1 MISWCYG
8 FSERFRSVQKLL
20 DLLAF
25 WVLLGFLLVIASG
38 CVSSGKNLSEELVG
52 KQLVEGSGWSNV
64 RAPVEVRWRVS
75 EFASHFWIIDQ
86 LSRWDERVI
95 SPEYRRYFEIK
106 GEINAKDLAMLETY
120 AEVRRAHS
128 GAVFANRVE
137 LQGGR
142 QNVFL
147 DLLSPLRSYED
158 FSRSFLQADD
168 VEHAIVALALRKK
181 EVEVIRMVFE
191 HFRPRIERLLTA
203 SRYLKYSAKRLELLS
218 YRGDLGGYLARMA
231 SFFRVDTALE
241 RAIVVEIV
249 WAPDGFAQATQFGE
263 HVVIPLPLTGV
274 VEERDLAGWLG
285 VIVHEIG
292 HYYVSSMNSQRRQS
306 ASDRILSEVGVVN
319 VRRANVVDEALATA
333 IGNIVYM
340 KRAFPEYFEDQ
351 VFYSFDP
358 DYEYPYAIDSLARA
372 LAAPLEAS
380 LGQTNGAFDEGFLDR
395 LVEIHRQVFRP
406 MPRHHTR
413 IALVFAENSQMA
425 RYFVGLF
432 PGIRQLHRVGNE
444 AAFVAD
450 SARQQE
456 STRWVLM
463 TAAHVLEDPERA
475 QILSIP
481 LIDRLARR
489 VQAGDETSC
498 FQAYQRREHG
508 PFDFIA
514 VGRTPDDLRQIL
526 IYVHTYIGI
535 PAEGA
540 ICLGDNR

>member
-1 MISWCYG
+1 MISWSYG
-8 FSERFRSVQKLL
+8 FFKFCLRVCNWL
-20 DLLAF
+20 
-25 WVLLGFLLVIASG
+25 VLLVFLQVFVTG
-38 CVSSGKNLSEELVG
+38 CVSSGQSKKEELVG
-52 KQLVEGSGWSNV
+52 KQLVEGSGWAN
-64 RAPVEVRWRVS
+64 AGAQVEVRWRVS
-75 EFASHFWIIDQ
+75 EFASQFWIIDQ

-106 GEINAKDLAMLETY
+106 GEIDAKDLAILEAY
-120 AEVRRAHS
+120 AQVRRAHS
-128 GAVFANRVE
+128 GAVFANRAE
-137 LQGGR
+137 RQSER

-147 DLLSPLRSYED
+147 DLLSPMRSYED
-158 FSRSFLQADD
+158 FSRAFLQADD
-168 VEHAIVALALRKK
+168 VEQAIMKIALRKK
-181 EVEVIRMVFE
+181 EAEVIRTVFE
-191 HFRPRIERLLTA
+191 HFRPRIERLLAT
-203 SRYLKYSAKRLELLS
+203 SGYLKYSAKRLELLG
-218 YRGDLGGYLARMA
+218 YRGNLGEYLARMA
-231 SFFRVDTALE
+231 SFFRVE
-241 RAIVVEIV
+241 MSGEQRIVVEIV

-263 HVVIPLPLTGV
+263 HIVIPLPSTGV

-292 HYYVSSMNSQRRQS
+292 HYFVSSMNGQRRQS
-306 ASDRILSEVGVVN
+306 ASDRILSEVGIVN

-333 IGNIVYM
+333 IGNIVFM
-340 KRAFPEYFEDQ
+340 KRAFPEYFEDR

-372 LAAPLEAS
+372 LAGPLEAW
-380 LGQTNGAFDEGFLDR
+380 LGQVNGAFDEDFLDR
-395 LVEIHRQVFRP
+395 LVEIHRHVFQP

-413 IALVFAENSQMA
+413 IALVFAESSQMA

-450 SARQQE
+450 SARQQA

-463 TAAHVLEDPERA
+463 TAAHVLENPERA

-489 VQAGDETSC
+489 VQAGHETSC
-498 FQAYQRREHG
+498 FQAYRRREHG

-514 VGRTPDDLRQIL
+514 VGRTSDDLRQIL

>member
-1 MISWCYG
+1 MISLCYG
-8 FSERFRSVQKLL
+8 FL
-20 DLLAF
+20 DVFGRARNGL
-25 WVLLGFLLVIASG
+25 FLLVFLCVLVSG
-38 CVSSGKNLSEELVG
+38 CVSSGSKLTEEMVG
-52 KQLVEGSGWSNV
+52 KQLVEGTGWSNV
-64 RAPVEVRWRVS
+64 GERVEVKWRVS
-75 EFASHFWIIDQ
+75 GFASHFWIIDQ

-106 GEINAKDLAMLETY
+106 GDIDAKDLAMLEAY
-120 AEVRRAHS
+120 AQVRRAHS
-128 GAVFANRVE
+128 GAVFANRAE
-137 LQGGR
+137 LQGEL

-147 DLLSPLRSYED
+147 DLLSPMRSYED
-158 FSRSFLQADD
+158 FSRSFLRAND
-168 VEHAIVALALRKK
+168 VEQAIVTIGLRKK
-181 EVEVIRMVFE
+181 EAEVVRAVFE
-191 HFRPRIERLLTA
+191 HFRPRIERLLL
-203 SRYLKYSAKRLELLS
+203 SNGYLKYSAKRLELLG
-218 YRGDLGGYLARMA
+218 YRGDLGGYLARLA
-231 SFFRVDTALE
+231 TFFDVDAV
-241 RAIVVEIV
+241 RRQAIVVEVV

-263 HVVIPLPLTGV
+263 HIVIPLPSTSA
-274 VEERDLAGWLG
+274 VEERDLVGWLG

-292 HYYVSSMNSQRRQS
+292 HYFVSSMNSGRRQS

-340 KRAFPEYFEDQ
+340 KRAFPEYFEDH

-372 LAAPLEAS
+372 LAGPLEAW
-380 LGQTNGAFDEGFLDR
+380 LGQVDGAFDEGFWDR

-413 IALVFAENSQMA
+413 IALVFAESSQMA
-425 RYFVGLF
+425 HYFVGLF

-489 VQAGDETSC
+489 VQAGHETSC
-498 FQAYQRREHG
+498 FQAYRRREHG
-508 PFDFIA
+508 PYDFIA
-514 VGRTPDDLRQIL
+514 VGRTSDDLRQIL
-526 IYVHTYIGI
+526 IHAHTYVGI
-535 PAEGA
+535 PAEVA